1 MKVSLVGAGPGDA
14 DLITL
19 KAIKAIKNADIIL
32 YDALANP
39 SLLEYKKQEAEAV
52 FVGKRF
58 GKHSVS
64 QDEINRIIVLNA
76 LEGKH
81 VVRLKGGDP
90 VVFGRAFEEIE
101 YVETFGIETEII
113 PGISSCVAV
122 PSLNRIPV
130 TKRGVADSF
139 WVLTGHTKEGT
150 LPKDMAL
157 AAQSSA
163 TIIILMGLHKIEEIM
178 NLFSKHGK
186 ENTPVAVIQNGSRPD
201 EKMIL
206 GEVNSIEK
214 KIIEQGIA
222 SPAVIVIGET
232 VKSCP
237 QYLAE
242 YLTSNS
248 IIEKETT
255 WSRN

>member
-1 MKVSLVGAGPGDA
+1 MKLSLVGSGPGDA
-14 DLITL
+14 ELITL
-19 KAIKAIKNADIIL
+19 KALKALNSADVIL

-39 SLLEYKKQEAEAV
+39 SLLTYRKADAEVV

-64 QDEINRIIVLNA
+64 QDEINRIIVYNA

-90 VVFGRAFEEIE
+90 VIFGRAFEEIE
-101 YVETFGIETEII
+101 YVESFGIATEII

-178 NLFSKHGK
+178 ALFAKHGK

-201 EKMIL
+201 EKMVL
-206 GEVNSIEK
+206 GEVNTIEK
-214 KIIEQGIA
+214 KISDQGIT

-242 YLTSNS
+242 YLESNS
-248 IIEKETT
+248 LTESEC
-255 WSRN
+255 